1 MFFLGG
7 VFPDGSSL
15 YRAFLIREFSN
26 ENLEFWLAV
35 EDYKHLKPQ
44 KMATK
49 AQRIYNDFVAVQAS
63 KEVRAFTPS
72 FSIEKSIRIIDLL
85 YKLTAFFFCVADWQ
99 INLDAET
106 RLVTLANVQSNNPDA
121 HAFDRAQRRI
131 QHMMERDSYVR
142 FLQSTLFLE
151 LVHTEHCPTS
161 AGYVSDN

>member
-1 MFFLGG
+1 MRIHLGFLRRRSTEASLSTRPKPEEAKKWTES
-7 VFPDGSSL
+7 FDALMASKYGSSL

-35 EDYKHLKPQ
+35 EEYKHLKPQ

-49 AQRIYNDFVAVQAS
+49 AQQIYNDFVAVQAS
-63 KEVRAFTPS
+63 KE
-72 FSIEKSIRIIDLL
+72 
-85 YKLTAFFFCVADWQ
+85 

-106 RLVTLANVQSNNPDA
+106 RLITLANVQSNNPDA

-131 QHMMERDSYVR
+131 QHMMERDSYLR